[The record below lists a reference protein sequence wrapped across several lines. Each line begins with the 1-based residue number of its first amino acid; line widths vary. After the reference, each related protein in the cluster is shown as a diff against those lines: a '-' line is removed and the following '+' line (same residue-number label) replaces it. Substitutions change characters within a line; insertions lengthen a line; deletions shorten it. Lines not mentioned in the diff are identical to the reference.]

1 MIKNLTTLLL
11 TLLVL
16 GGCTKEIPLEKLQIR
31 NEIAYEVNS
40 QTPFTGTVIDYFQN
54 GQIMLSV
61 NYVNGKKDGRSV
73 IYYRNGA
80 FSEIQEWKDG
90 KKDGTWEKYYRDNE
104 TLSLTSVW
112 KDGEK
117 EYQIRHFNKDGV
129 IESPNEFNIYEET
142 IPESPEER

>member
-1 MIKNLTTLLL
+1 MKHLTTLLL

-16 GGCTKEIPLEKLQIR
+16 GGCTKEIPLGKLQIR

-80 FSEIQEWKDG
+80 FREIQNWRDG
-90 KKDGTWEKYYRDNE
+90 EKDGTWEEYYRDDE
-104 TLSLTSVW
+104 ILSLTSVW

-117 EYQIRHFNKDGV
+117 EYQIRHPNKDGE
-129 IESPNEFNIYEET
+129 IEYPDELEIEYVEE
-142 IPESPEER
+142 EHEER